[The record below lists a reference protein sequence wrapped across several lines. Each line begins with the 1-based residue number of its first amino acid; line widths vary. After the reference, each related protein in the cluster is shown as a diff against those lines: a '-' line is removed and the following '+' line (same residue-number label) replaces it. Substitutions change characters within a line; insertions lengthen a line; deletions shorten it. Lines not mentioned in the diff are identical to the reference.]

1 MSQFDISFLWFKI
14 GLALEKLGKIDEAI
28 TSLRNGVAAAEP
40 LAVTSTDA
48 RILENYLFLTLKLL
62 ELDDDAADRV
72 IKFVGTLRR
81 FDNENRLPP
90 QFEHLLPVADSLIA
104 KYQKQ

>member
-1 MSQFDISFLWFKI
+1 LSQFDISFLWFKI

-62 ELDDDAADRV
+62 ELDDMPLIV
-72 IKFVGTLRR
+72 LS
-81 FDNENRLPP
+81 
-90 QFEHLLPVADSLIA
+90 SL
-104 KYQKQ
+104 